1 MGWAVNDSSSFPDC
15 VIATL
20 SLRFAKLLALQ
31 KGFRRLISSLRT
43 EGHKSRVTLGAM
55 AKKAK
60 TSGKRV
66 GERGRAR
73 PSRDNANGLAALTVK
88 TERQAWFTPETLAA
102 YLQVSDRQVR
112 NWVSEGL
119 LASYKIGSSR
129 RFDPADV
136 DAFVAQFRDEGKPK
150 R

>member
-1 MGWAVNDSSSFPDC
+1 MAKRIKVSGGGTPSSSQNETAHNGANDLK
-15 VIATL
+15 VI
-20 SLRFAKLLALQ
+20 
-31 KGFRRLISSLRT
+31 
-43 EGHKSRVTLGAM
+43 
-55 AKKAK
+55 
-60 TSGKRV
+60 
-66 GERGRAR
+66 
-73 PSRDNANGLAALTVK
+73 
-88 TERQAWFTPETLAA
+88 TEREAWFTPETLAA

-150 R
+150 RRSGRRPQEVDA